1 MALNYTI
8 QIEGGKGLNKA
19 VLFTGLSHPMIIH
32 PMIYGEPVLTLQ
44 PFYYISDLE
53 SVAKIRFKNNQDK
66 LSSSELDYLID
77 NYLFAYSMSNLDS
90 KLSFKISEN
99 KFWQHDANEF
109 YQLVDNRNTEVLV
122 LDFHNDPDVKEVKLI
137 KPEDNIE
144 LSDWDI
150 GRNTIFE
157 SFRKFINDLDSNFEK
172 KVFTFIE
179 PNNHRDGYMG
189 KMRII
194 KPSFGLITY
203 SQAIA
208 LEDISI
214 DMIKSTDNSI
224 KLHGESSPF
233 CDDHIGIE
241 RITTN
246 KLYSPLLL
254 SYYFSGLKEKN
265 PLKSFLSFY
274 NVLEYY
280 FEEAPILLGDT
291 NARTEK
297 LQLTCVI
304 KLLND
309 NDHATLTY
317 FNSLP
322 NDLKNKIQS
331 ALSTSTSVDIEA
343 LNISSTDFRGEL
355 ANWLYNIRCAV
366 VHSKKTRRGNIA
378 AQFEP
383 YSEASKNIHIAIPLI
398 KWLAILCI
406 EKDYELNNQQNI

>member
-8 QIEGGKGLNKA
+8 QIEGGKGLNKS
-19 VLFTGLSHPMIIH
+19 VLFTGLSHSMIIH
-32 PMIYGEPVLTLQ
+32 PIIYGEPVLTLQ
-44 PFYYISDLE
+44 PFYYLEDLE
-53 SVAKIRFKNNQDK
+53 SVAQIRFENSQNK

-77 NYLFAYSMSNLDS
+77 NYLFAYSMNNLDS

-99 KFWQHDANEF
+99 KFWLHDPDDF

-122 LDFHNDPDVKEVKLI
+122 LDFYNDPDVKDVQLI
-137 KPEDNIE
+137 NPDDNIE

-157 SFRKFINDLDSNFEK
+157 SFRKFINELDLNFEK
-172 KVFTFIE
+172 KVFTIIE

-214 DMIKSTDNSI
+214 DTIKPTDNFI
-224 KLHGESSPF
+224 KLKGETSPF
-233 CDDHIGIE
+233 CDDHIGLE
-241 RITTN
+241 RISTS

-254 SYYFSGLKEKN
+254 SYYFSGLKEQN
-265 PLKSFLSFY
+265 PLKSFLGFY

-280 FEEAPILLGDT
+280 FEEAPILLE
-291 NARTEK
+291 NSNVRFEK
-297 LQLTCVI
+297 DQLTCVI
-304 KLLND
+304 KLLNNND
-309 NDHATLTY
+309 NITLTY

-322 NDLKNKIQS
+322 IDLKNKIQTK
-331 ALSTSTSVDIEA
+331 LTTSTNVDIEG
-343 LNISSTDFRGEL
+343 LDILSTDFRAEL
-355 ANWLYNIRCAV
+355 ATWLYNIRCAV
-366 VHSKKTRRGNIA
+366 VHSKKTRRGNIT

-383 YSEASKNIHIAIPLI
+383 YSEASKNIHFAIPLI
-398 KWLAILCI
+398 RWLAILCI
-406 EKDYELNNQQNI
+406 EKDYELNNP